1 MKRANPAV
9 IGGFI
14 VGAVMLALAGVMVLG
29 SGKLFVETIKCVMYF
44 EGGDRK
50 SVV

>member
-14 VGAVMLALAGVMVLG
+14 VGAVILVIAGVMTVG
-29 SGKLFVETIKCVMYF
+29 SGKLFTESIKRLV
-44 EGGDRK
+44 
-50 SVV
+50 